1 MVNEKG
7 QGLRLQDFAGKAYDK
22 LRYGDTDRQGH
33 VNNAVFA
40 TFMETGRVELI
51 YNPQDPLLDEGFSF
65 VLAKLDI
72 DYVAEVLWPG
82 TVDIGTRVTRVGRS
96 SVTMSQAVFQNGKL
110 CASAETVVVHFDQT
124 TRKSH
129 AFSEGQRAKLEGW
142 ISAE

>member
-1 MVNEKG
+1 MADENKG
-7 QGLRLQDFAGKAYDK
+7 LTLVDFAGRAYDK

-72 DYVAEVLWPG
+72 NYIAEVLWPG
-82 TVDIGTRVTRVGRS
+82 TVEIGTRVMRVGRS
-96 SVTMSQAVFQNGKL
+96 SVSMQQAVFQAGRL
-110 CASAETVVVHFDQT
+110 CASAETVVVHFDEA

-129 AFSEGQRAKLEGW
+129 AFSEAQRAKLEGW
-142 ISAE
+142 MQAG

>member
-1 MVNEKG
+1 MADENKG
-7 QGLRLQDFAGKAYDK
+7 LTLEDFAGRAYDK

-72 DYVAEVLWPG
+72 NYIAEVLWPG
-82 TVDIGTRVTRVGRS
+82 TVEIGTRVMRVGRS
-96 SVTMSQAVFQNGKL
+96 SVSMQQAVFQAGRL
-110 CASAETVVVHFDQT
+110 CASAETVVVHFDEA

-129 AFSEGQRAKLEGW
+129 AFSEAQRAKLEGW
-142 ISAE
+142 MQAG